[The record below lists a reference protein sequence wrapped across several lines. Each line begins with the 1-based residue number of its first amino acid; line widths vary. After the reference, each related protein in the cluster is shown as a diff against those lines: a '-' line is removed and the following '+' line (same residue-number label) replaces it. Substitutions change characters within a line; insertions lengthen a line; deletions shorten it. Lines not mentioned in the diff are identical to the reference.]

1 MEENKTEVK
10 EEKTLKQL
18 KEELVSLGMP
28 ADAVESFNTK
38 SQLLAVINTMKA
50 KETVKRVDTLE
61 EKEDPK
67 EEKLVEQRYRSKA
80 IIMRDKIMA
89 QPTIRFFIPCE
100 GKEKPGVV
108 EWRTDK
114 NGKKYQFVV
123 SGTYETVQLSGFKYF
138 VPKGVFVDVPQQI
151 AEELGASLHL
161 TSEAGKDKLMDRTDP
176 QTGRPI
182 NEVMM

>member
-61 EKEDPK
+61 EK
-67 EEKLVEQRYRSKA
+67 
-80 IIMRDKIMA
+80 
-89 QPTIRFFIPCE
+89 
-100 GKEKPGVV
+100 
-108 EWRTDK
+108 
-114 NGKKYQFVV
+114 
-123 SGTYETVQLSGFKYF
+123 
-138 VPKGVFVDVPQQI
+138 
-151 AEELGASLHL
+151 
-161 TSEAGKDKLMDRTDP
+161 
-176 QTGRPI
+176 
-182 NEVMM
+182 